1 MLRPLLRLSA
11 LLVVLACS
19 ITEARADFLYATSG
33 LPAPMVSGQSFVAFL
48 LNPSPVQT
56 LPLYS
61 TSVDLILANV
71 VGFSTNVTGGDSFNT
86 PFVLK
91 IDFSDPAHPGSD
103 AVTSF
108 TGTLA
113 GKLGAGQSSLF
124 LQFAAQT
131 TNIDL
136 AGNPYAV
143 SMPTTSIPVSGNGS
157 QNPFGV
163 HVEYIGLREGLLLP
177 EPSALLLAAFGVP
190 LLGLMRRRKRALAAS
205 GQVLPA

>member
-1 MLRPLLRLSA
+1 MLRPLLRLFA
-11 LLVVLACS
+11 LLVALAYS

-33 LPAPMVSGQSFVAFL
+33 LPAPMVNGQSFVAFL
-48 LNPSPVQT
+48 TTPSPIHP
-56 LPLYS
+56 LPTNTS
-61 TSVDLILANV
+61 TNLVLANV
-71 VGFSTNVTGGDSFNT
+71 VGFSANVTGGDSFNT
-86 PFVLK
+86 PITLN
-91 IDFSDPAHPGSD
+91 IDFADPAHPGSD
-103 AVTSF
+103 VAVSF

-113 GKLGAGQSSLF
+113 GTLGSGHSSLF
-124 LQFAAQT
+124 LQFAAQSA
-131 TNIDL
+131 NIDL

-143 SMPTTSIPVSGNGS
+143 SIPATSILVSGNGS

-163 HVEYIGLREGLLLP
+163 HVQYTGVMTTPFVP

>member
-1 MLRPLLRLSA
+1 MLRPLLRLFA

-19 ITEARADFLYATSG
+19 ISEARADFLYSASG

-48 LNPSPVQT
+48 LNPSPIQA
-56 LPLYS
+56 LPFNTNTNL
-61 TSVDLILANV
+61 VLANV
-71 VGFSTNVTGGDSFNT
+71 VGFSSNVAGGDSFNT
-86 PFVLK
+86 PITLN
-91 IDFSDPAHPGSD
+91 IDFADPAHPGSD
-103 AVTSF
+103 VAVSF

-113 GKLGAGQSSLF
+113 GALGSGHSSLF

-143 SMPTTSIPVSGNGS
+143 SMPATSILVSGNGS

-163 HVEYIGLREGLLLP
+163 HVQYTGITTGQLP

-205 GQVLPA
+205 EQVLPA